1 MITRRHGNLRL
12 RSEPAPAASMQLER
26 DGYAVLRGVLDAATV
41 AVLRDEVAQIFAEHA
56 PDRAHDTGGEFRH
69 AMINRSALS
78 QKAVASPAILEAI
91 EPLLGEDCHVIAN
104 TAWRNLPGRPAGRWH
119 IDAGPHVPRAPGV
132 AWPDEIPYP
141 VFAIGMHLFLED
153 CPREAGPT
161 AVVPGS
167 HRSGS
172 TPPWRQEGD
181 PDPIYE
187 GRGPELL
194 IAQAGDATLF
204 VSDVWHQ
211 GTAAQPG
218 WGRFFLQ
225 AHYARRDIAQ
235 RLLMTS
241 EMSQVSAEAAARAA
255 TPRER
260 TLIGLHEA
268 FFYDA

>member
-12 RSEPAPAASMQLER
+12 RSEPAPLASAQLER
-26 DGYAVLRGVLDAATV
+26 DGFVVLRGVIEPE
-41 AVLRDEVAQIFAEHA
+41 AVRALRNEIAEVFANSP
-56 PDRAHDTGGEFRH
+56 PDRSHDTGGEYRH
-69 AMINRSALS
+69 AMFNRSALS
-78 QKAVASPAILEAI
+78 QKAVSAPAILEAI
-91 EPLLGEDCHVIAN
+91 EPVLGEDCHVIAN

-119 IDAGPHVPRAPGV
+119 IDAGPHVPRAAGV
-132 AWPDEIPYP
+132 VWPDEIPYP
-141 VFAIGMHLFLED
+141 VFAIGMHLFLDD
-153 CPREAGPT
+153 CPKEAGPT

-194 IAQAGDATLF
+194 IARAGDAALF

-211 GTAAQPG
+211 GTAAEAG

-225 AHYARRDIAQ
+225 AHYARRDISQ
-235 RLLMTS
+235 RLLMSS
-241 EMSQVSAEAAARAA
+241 EMSQVSPEAAGRAQ

-260 TLIGLHEA
+260 TLIGLHDP
-268 FFYDA
+268 FFYDS

>member
-187 GRGPELL
+187 GRGPEL
-194 IAQAGDATLF
+194 
-204 VSDVWHQ
+204 
-211 GTAAQPG
+211 
-218 WGRFFLQ
+218 R
-225 AHYARRDIAQ
+225 RRDAVCIGRLAPGDGRPAGLGAVLSPGPLRAPGHCPEAADDQ
-235 RLLMTS
+235 RNEPSLRRGGGAS
-241 EMSQVSAEAAARAA
+241 GDAARAHLDRA
-255 TPRER
+255 
-260 TLIGLHEA
+260 A
-268 FFYDA
+268 